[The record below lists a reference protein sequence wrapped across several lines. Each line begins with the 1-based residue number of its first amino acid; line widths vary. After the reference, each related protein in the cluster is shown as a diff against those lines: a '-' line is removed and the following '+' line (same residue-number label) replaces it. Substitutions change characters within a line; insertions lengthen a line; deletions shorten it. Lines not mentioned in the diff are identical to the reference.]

1 MGQRGAAP
9 HAQRQIRVGDEVA
22 AEANRIGVARGDQA
36 GRRVRGMATGRDQ
49 HIGPIGPEQGGAL
62 RLLAGQNRGVAEVV
76 EAMARMAFGKS
87 KRLHLA
93 IEWIDA
99 EDMAKMVLAW
109 YRHGRC
115 NPCGGRGYQV
125 IEGTARLGNQC
136 PACHGSGK
144 RNFDDEFALERI
156 ELARWLLCELEREIP
171 KGASA
176 AMSLL
181 ASELR
186 F

>member
-1 MGQRGAAP
+1 MKFDDRYSSAVRSSNLKSAPDTRMSDTDVLTAA
-9 HAQRQIRVGDEVA
+9 GLSA
-22 AEANRIGVARGDQA
+22 ARYPLAF
-36 GRRVRGMATGRDQ
+36 
-49 HIGPIGPEQGGAL
+49 AL
-62 RLLAGQNRGVAEVV
+62 MRLLAGQNRGVAEVV